1 MNHWFCYPLINQN
14 KDWTLIDLKFQF
26 KSWQKNKFEI
36 IETIRACE
44 KLEGVILITVIIKV
58 IIVMIIII
66 TIIMILY

>member
-1 MNHWFCYPLINQN
+1 MNQN

-26 KSWQKNKFEI
+26 KSWRKNKFEI

-44 KLEGVILITVIIKV
+44 KLEGVILITVMIKV

>member
-1 MNHWFCYPLINQN
+1 MNQN

-26 KSWQKNKFEI
+26 KSWRKNKFEI

-44 KLEGVILITVIIKV
+44 KLAGVILITVIIKV
-58 IIVMIIII
+58 IIVMIVII

>member
-1 MNHWFCYPLINQN
+1 MNQN

-26 KSWQKNKFEI
+26 KSWRKNKFEI

-44 KLEGVILITVIIKV
+44 KLERVILITVIIKV

>member
-1 MNHWFCYPLINQN
+1 MNQN

-26 KSWQKNKFEI
+26 KSWRKNKFEI
-36 IETIRACE
+36 IERIRVCE

-58 IIVMIIII
+58 IIVMIVII